1 MRKRFNFRRKLK
13 ESKPYKR
20 SRRINEGWE
29 SSDTPKIF
37 VSTYALYNNGMIE
50 GDWEELTDY
59 SSKDEFLKAMEAK
72 MDKIQRENLDI
83 AEDVELMFQDW
94 ENCGDLVSES
104 SVDEKLFEL
113 IQAYDDYDYDYDV
126 DWEDYIQLAAD
137 HDMEDMWLHGD
148 SDEDLGYAYIESI
161 GDISELG
168 KDTLERYFDYEQ
180 FGRDLRMES
189 SYEEIDGTY
198 YLFD

>member
-1 MRKRFNFRRKLK
+1 MRKRFNLRRKLK

-20 SRRINEGWE
+20 SRRINEGWG

-37 VSTYALYNNGMIE
+37 VSTYALYNNGIIE
-50 GDWEELTDY
+50 GGWEELTDY
-59 SSKDEFLKAMEAK
+59 SSLDEFLEAMETK
-72 MDKIQRENLDI
+72 MDKLQQEKLDD

-104 SVDEKLFEL
+104 SVDEKLFDL
-113 IQAYDDYDYDYDV
+113 IQDYDDYDYGL
-126 DWEDYIQLAAD
+126 DWEDYIRLAAD

-148 SDEDLGYAYIESI
+148 SDEDLGYTYIESL

-180 FGRDLRMES
+180 FGRDLRMDS
-189 SYEEIDGTY
+189 SYEEINGTY
-198 YLFD
+198 YLFN